1 MERFRHLLESVDCTK
16 NGMVMEFKDSR
27 AFGYTQRGWQWVND
41 DDDRQLVLVAGRKHC
56 GWNAHRTPFLVSSI
70 VFDEPSLTAKLTGK
84 ASQWKKLFRNYELTV
99 GNVEEPSGSSRR
111 DWDPTGSL
119 SFNHQIP
126 LSKSIPVSGVS
137 VDISCDGCETKGT
150 FDFGA
155 HIKSS
160 DWGVPDAASLTLSPN
175 GVSASFTPRLQLS
188 GELSQNVT
196 DEYSLLT
203 VPVNGISI
211 PGGVLDLGPE
221 IVFSFGYQ
229 FGPVQ
234 GSAGITAG
242 VMLSLSDSAELE
254 INLLDPDMSAG
265 GWTPQVEALPVK
277 VDAKIEAGAEIY
289 TKAEIQLSASLL
301 DYGFEAGVNLRPYLG
316 ATISASSGKFSA

>member
-1 MERFRHLLESVDCTK
+1 
-16 NGMVMEFKDSR
+16 MVMEFKDSR

-41 DDDRQLVLVAGRKHC
+41 DDDRQLVLIAGRKHC